1 MTRSVDQRKATEEQA
16 ALQFEMMRREARKNL
31 LAYARM
37 VYPTYQINWH
47 HREIAEHLQLAEA
60 GVIERLMIIMPPRA
74 GKSLL
79 ASTLFPAWLMG
90 RHPTK
95 EVIAS
100 SYASDLSS
108 GFGARVRNIMMND
121 MHAQIFGE
129 DSALATG
136 SKAKDHFLTV
146 SNGVYRATGVGGG
159 VTGFGAHCYLIDD
172 PVKSRE
178 EAESETIREKI
189 WEWYTNDV
197 YTRRMKGCI
206 FVLIGTRWHDED
218 LHGRLLRAEEEGV
231 GDKWVKLHYPAIST
245 DEHGN
250 EKDLWENEYDLKFMR
265 QARDVVGPRVWQCL
279 YQGDPTP
286 DEGNYFKNEWMRY
299 FTALP
304 DTRRMKIY
312 AASDYAVSEKT
323 GDYTVHLIAGVDER
337 DNIYIIDM
345 WRGQT
350 NPEVWAE
357 SFIDLVK
364 KWKPMIW
371 AEERGQ
377 IDKAIGPFLNKRMM
391 EEKTYQMRQSFSS
404 SNDKAAR
411 ARSIQA
417 RVSMGKV
424 LFPKH
429 APWMSEL
436 HSEMMKFP
444 AGKNDDMVDCLSLM
458 GRLLD
463 MMATGKGVPAAAE
476 KPQAIIV
483 NTKDAELPPGMVPVT
498 YGRIFED
505 TLAAAKRQRTLH

>member
-1 MTRSVDQRKATEEQA
+1 MTRSVDQRKATEEEA
-16 ALQFEMMRREARKNL
+16 ALQFEVMRREARKNL

-79 ASTLFPAWLMG
+79 ASTLFPAWFMG
-90 RHPTK
+90 RHPTR

-218 LHGRLLRAEEEGV
+218 LHGRLLCAEEEGV
-231 GDKWVKLHYPAIST
+231 GDKWVKLHYPAISRSSA
-245 DEHGN
+245 D
-250 EKDLWENEYDLKFMR
+250 
-265 QARDVVGPRVWQCL
+265 
-279 YQGDPTP
+279 
-286 DEGNYFKNEWMRY
+286 
-299 FTALP
+299 
-304 DTRRMKIY
+304 
-312 AASDYAVSEKT
+312 
-323 GDYTVHLIAGVDER
+323 
-337 DNIYIIDM
+337 IDM
-345 WRGQT
+345 
-350 NPEVWAE
+350 
-357 SFIDLVK
+357 VK

-404 SNDKAAR
+404 TNDKAAR

-483 NTKDAELPPGMVPVT
+483 NTEDAELPPGMVPVT

-505 TLAAAKRQRTLH
+505 TIAEAKRLRTLH